1 MNEIPIVVTYNIRSA
16 VRLRTPPHTLSL
28 SSMAIWAD
36 G

>member
-1 MNEIPIVVTYNIRSA
+1 MTAREAQDEESGFAI
-16 VRLRTPPHTLSL
+16 PHTLSL